1 MKEMHADGS
10 LEELLVREGI
20 IKADQLEK
28 KEWLIFD
35 IEDFDLLS
43 QRFILKNIDIFD
55 LLHIV
60 KFKI

>member
-28 KEWLIFD
+28 KE
-35 IEDFDLLS
+35 
-43 QRFILKNIDIFD
+43 
-55 LLHIV
+55 
-60 KFKI
+60 